1 MGACLRKPPSAPVVI
16 EAEDAP
22 ATALA
27 PDDLTK
33 PPNALHVRIIRC
45 RDLPAVDT
53 NLLSKNSSDPY
64 VLLECCGE
72 RARTTTK
79 KQNLNPDYGEAFLL
93 SRDEDEPLSLIVMDA
108 DVLSADDLMC
118 SCTVRIRGREPV
130 KAWYDLTHKGEQKGR
145 IQVVTHLVYDGNEF
159 SERARLPAAG
169 DGPRPASCYHD
180 LLSARRHLHDVTPC
194 SRRWREGGASSMRV
208 PSPRSPRRF
217 EKSQRALRRIKEGQG
232 PKSSG
237 PLTHWTGL
245 VRPLCYCKVRRR
257 VRAKSS
263 SVQKSESGL
272 RRTVISESRRWD
284 GAYQH

>member
-16 EAEDAP
+16 EPEDAP

-27 PDDLTK
+27 ADDLTK

-79 KQNLNPDYGEAFLL
+79 KKNLNPDYGEAFLL

-118 SCTVRIRGREPV
+118 SCTVQIRGREPV
-130 KAWYDLTHKGEQKGR
+130 KAWYDLTHNGEQKGR
-145 IQVVTHLVYDGNEF
+145 IQVVTHLVYDAVEF
-159 SERARLPAAG
+159 SERARLPPIDESG
-169 DGPRPASCYHD
+169 
-180 LLSARRHLHDVTPC
+180 RRANELCVVL
-194 SRRWREGGASSMRV
+194 RRAKNLRIADHSLIGQGSSDPFVILRCDGASAH
-208 PSPRSPRRF
+208 PSL
-217 EKSQRALRRIKEGQG
+217 EACACAAAVLRAAAARI
-232 PKSSG
+232 
-237 PLTHWTGL
+237 
-245 VRPLCYCKVRRR
+245 V
-257 VRAKSS
+257 
-263 SVQKSESGL
+263 GL
-272 RRTVISESRRWD
+272 RRNHTKSILS
-284 GAYQH
+284 